1 MLSYNASRAPLGRN
15 ITTKEVGNAATFLSS
30 DMASG
35 ISGEI
40 LYVDAG
46 FNVTAMGSIQEADN

>member
-1 MLSYNASRAPLGRN
+1 MLFRSLGRN
-15 ITTKEVGNAATFLSS
+15 ITTKEVGDAATFLTS

-46 FNVTAMGSIQEADN
+46 FNVTAMGSIEEES

>member
-1 MLSYNASRAPLGRN
+1 
-15 ITTKEVGNAATFLSS
+15 
-30 DMASG
+30 ASG

-46 FNVTAMGSIQEADN
+46 FNTVGMSQSMMDDE